1 MLGWMHQHRMA
12 LRRAFSQL
20 ARQPVAHLVG
30 VLVIAFALSL
40 PAGALRLIDRAASLG
55 QGALHEPH
63 LTLFMAQDADD
74 AAVRAVWD
82 NLAARTDVREF
93 RYISNTEA
101 LAEMKATPGLADAV
115 SALDRNPL
123 PHTFVI
129 RARNTAPQALETL
142 RKGLAGLA
150 KVERV
155 QVDSAWAKR
164 LDALL
169 QFARRGTGGL
179 TALLTVALA
188 FTVFSTVRQQVLA
201 ARSEIEVTHLIG
213 ATAGYIRRPFLYFGV
228 LEGILGAM
236 AAWLLLW
243 LGRRWYNEAVQPLSD
258 LFAVNLSLAGFSLR
272 EGMLLCLTSAGLSWA
287 SSYLSV
293 SLTLRRLSATR

>member
-1 MLGWMHQHRMA
+1 MLGWFHQHLTA
-12 LRRAFSQL
+12 LRQALSQFGRNPFANL
-20 ARQPVAHLVG
+20 IG
-30 VLVIAFALSL
+30 VLVIAFSLSL
-40 PAGALRLIDRAASLG
+40 PAGILRLIDQAAFLSEG
-55 QGALHEPH
+55 TLHEPH
-63 LTLFMAQDADD
+63 LTLFMSLDADD
-74 AAVRAVWD
+74 AAVRSVWD
-82 NLAARTDVREF
+82 GLAARTDVREF
-93 RYISNTEA
+93 RYISSTQA
-101 LAEMKATPGLADAV
+101 LAELKATPGLAEAIGT
-115 SALDRNPL
+115 LDRNPL
-123 PHTFVI
+123 PHAFVI
-129 RARNTAPQALETL
+129 RARNTAPQALESLRATL
-142 RKGLAGLA
+142 ARWN

-201 ARSEIEVTHLIG
+201 ARGEIEVTHLIG

-243 LGRRWYNEAVQPLSD
+243 LGRRWYNDAIQPLSD

-293 SLTLRRLSATR
+293 SLTLRRLSAKR

>member
-164 LDALL
+164 LDALV
-169 QFARRGTGGL
+169 QFARRGAGGL
-179 TALLTVALA
+179 TALLAVAMA
-188 FTVFSTVRQQVLA
+188 FTVFSTVRQQVLSS
-201 ARSEIEVTHLIG
+201 RSEIEITHLIG
-213 ATAGYIRRPFLYFGV
+213 ATPGYIRRPFLYFG
-228 LEGILGAM
+228 ILQGLLGSL
-236 AAWLLLW
+236 AAGLLLW
-243 LGRRWYNEAVQPLSD
+243 LGSRWYNDAIQPLST
-258 LFAVNLSLAGFSLR
+258 LFAVNLLLPTLSLR
-272 EGMLLCLTSAGLSWA
+272 EWALLGLAGIGWSWI

-293 SLTLRRLSATR
+293 SMTLRRIAARC